1 MKLELILSIIGVIT
15 GSLALAIDFF
25 NYKFYLPK
33 LIIKPLRNSY
43 TINSKDI
50 PNLAFNTTKI
60 AVISVKISNSSA
72 HPITIDEVYVVNSPK
87 NKHYND
93 LKFKVPQIMISEEE
107 NSKTFTSLSPE
118 NIATIPLR
126 IEPFDS
132 QYVSFRLPFFN
143 NTNPSFKLVLVTPRK
158 NYSVKVKLLEY
169 HELILS
175 SRHKHQEE

>member
-1 MKLELILSIIGVIT
+1 MKLELILSIVGVIT

-43 TINSKDI
+43 IIKSEDI
-50 PNLAFNTTKI
+50 PNLTFKTTKI
-60 AVISVKISNSSA
+60 AVVSVKISNSSA
-72 HPITIDEVYVVNSPK
+72 HPITIDEVYVEEASK

-93 LKFKVPQIMISEEE
+93 LKFQIPRVLTDEVNRIE
-107 NSKTFTSLSPE
+107 TYISPE
-118 NIATIPLR
+118 KIAIIPLR
-126 IEPFDS
+126 IEPFDT
-132 QYVSFRLPFFN
+132 QYVSFRFPFFN

>member
-33 LIIKPLRNSY
+33 LVIKPLINSY
-43 TINSKDI
+43 TLDYESIKYSIDYVTN
-50 PNLAFNTTKI
+50 KI
-60 AVISVKISNSSA
+60 AVVSVKLTNSSA
-72 HPITIDEVYVVNSPK
+72 HPITIDEVYVKDSQTNS
-87 NKHYND
+87 HAND
-93 LKFKVPQIMISEEE
+93 LKFRIPVIDL
-107 NSKTFTSLSPE
+107 NGTTSTYMKPE
-118 NIATIPLR
+118 KIANIPLR
-126 IEPFDS
+126 IEPFDT
-132 QYVSFRLPFFN
+132 QYVSFRFPFFN

>member
-1 MKLELILSIIGVIT
+1 MKIELILSIIGVVT

-43 TINSKDI
+43 IIKSEDI
-50 PNLAFNTTKI
+50 PNLTFKTTKI
-60 AVISVKISNSSA
+60 AVVSVKISNSSA
-72 HPITIDEVYVVNSPK
+72 HPITIDEVYVEEASN

-93 LKFKVPQIMISEEE
+93 LKFQIPRVLTDEVNRIE
-107 NSKTFTSLSPE
+107 TYISPE
-118 NIATIPLR
+118 KIAIIPLR
-126 IEPFDS
+126 IEPFDT
-132 QYVSFRLPFFN
+132 QYVSFRFPFFN